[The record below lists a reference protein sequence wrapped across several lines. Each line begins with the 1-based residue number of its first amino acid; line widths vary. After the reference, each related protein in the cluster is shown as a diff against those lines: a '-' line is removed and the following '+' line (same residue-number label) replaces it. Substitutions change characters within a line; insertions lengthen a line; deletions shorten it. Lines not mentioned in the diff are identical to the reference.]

1 MGWSARRGRRLD
13 PPGWGRRPSRRPAR
27 PASHCGPAEARF
39 KGREKKAPRRAARV
53 TVTTAV
59 TRAGVA
65 LSVRGHSVQKC
76 KGASRFPGHGG
87 PAVGRQTGRG
97 TRQGSRAL
105 TDRRRQVRRQVRG
118 TRVQTAGGAR
128 PCRAPSRSLPQ
139 DPREH
144 PRGPSAVLG
153 SGGEAGNHTAPP
165 GVTVSC
171 HKHVSG
177 TCSQTLPGGG
187 AEGAAWVPV
196 SCQHP
201 ERRPPPEG
209 PRLGGPVS
217 AGLLGH
223 ARLPGQRSLA
233 PGVRAEPCA
242 GGQQCGSSRSLSLP
256 EDPVL
261 TPGLPGSPPAVRD
274 PQSRVQSPLCH
285 VRGHICG
292 SQD

>member
-1 MGWSARRGRRLD
+1 M
-13 PPGWGRRPSRRPAR
+13 
-27 PASHCGPAEARF
+27 
-39 KGREKKAPRRAARV
+39 
-53 TVTTAV
+53 
-59 TRAGVA
+59 
-65 LSVRGHSVQKC
+65 RGHSVQKC
-76 KGASRFPGHGG
+76 EGASRFPGHGG
-87 PAVGRQTGRG
+87 LAVGRQTGRG

-105 TDRRRQVRRQVRG
+105 TDLRRQVRRQVRG

-209 PRLGGPVS
+209 PRLGGPCLLAFWAMPACRGSGVWPQGRARS
-217 AGLLGH
+217 PAPGASSVAAPDLSPSLRTPCSHPACLGRRPLSETLSHVCGVPFAMSEDTFVGLRIRKWTFWGSFCLAH
-223 ARLPGQRSLA
+223 RSLNF
-233 PGVRAEPCA
+233 V
-242 GGQQCGSSRSLSLP
+242 SLNS
-256 EDPVL
+256 
-261 TPGLPGSPPAVRD
+261 
-274 PQSRVQSPLCH
+274 PQSNEPL
-285 VRGHICG
+285 
-292 SQD
+292 

>member
-1 MGWSARRGRRLD
+1 MCEGAACRSAKGL
-13 PPGWGRRPSRRPAR
+13 PTSPGN
-27 PASHCGPAEARF
+27 
-39 KGREKKAPRRAARV
+39 
-53 TVTTAV
+53 
-59 TRAGVA
+59 
-65 LSVRGHSVQKC
+65 
-76 KGASRFPGHGG
+76 GG

-97 TRQGSRAL
+97 TRQGSRALTDWL

-217 AGLLGH
+217 AGLLGD
-223 ARLPGQRSLA
+223 ACLPGHRAGRAVSG
-233 PGVRAEPCA
+233 PGGARGALRQGPAVW
-242 GGQQCGSSRSLSLP
+242 QLQISLP
-256 EDPVL
+256 P
-261 TPGLPGSPPAVRD
+261 
-274 PQSRVQSPLCH
+274 
-285 VRGHICG
+285 
-292 SQD
+292 

>member
-1 MGWSARRGRRLD
+1 MSSVSEKRLWAGARAGAAVWTA

-171 HKHVSG
+171 HKHVSC

-209 PRLGGPVS
+209 PRLGGGRVCWPS
-217 AGLLGH
+217 GR
-223 ARLPGQRSLA
+223 RLPAGASGGKGGVWPRGRARSPAVWQL
-233 PGVRAEPCA
+233 
-242 GGQQCGSSRSLSLP
+242 QISLP
-256 EDPVL
+256 P
-261 TPGLPGSPPAVRD
+261 
-274 PQSRVQSPLCH
+274 
-285 VRGHICG
+285 
-292 SQD
+292 

>member
-1 MGWSARRGRRLD
+1 MCEGAACRSAKGL
-13 PPGWGRRPSRRPAR
+13 
-27 PASHCGPAEARF
+27 PAS
-39 KGREKKAPRRAARV
+39 
-53 TVTTAV
+53 
-59 TRAGVA
+59 
-65 LSVRGHSVQKC
+65 
-76 KGASRFPGHGG
+76 PGNGG

-139 DPREH
+139 DLREH

-171 HKHVSG
+171 HKHVSC

-196 SCQHP
+196 SRASTLSEGHRQRAPGWGGGRVCWP
-201 ERRPPPEG
+201 SGPRPPAG
-209 PRLGGPVS
+209 ASGGKGGVW
-217 AGLLGH
+217 
-223 ARLPGQRSLA
+223 PGGA
-233 PGVRAEPCA
+233 HAEPCA

-261 TPGLPGSPPAVRD
+261 TSGLPGSPPAVRD
-274 PQSRVQSPLCH
+274 PQSRVRSPLCH

>member
-1 MGWSARRGRRLD
+1 M
-13 PPGWGRRPSRRPAR
+13 
-27 PASHCGPAEARF
+27 
-39 KGREKKAPRRAARV
+39 
-53 TVTTAV
+53 
-59 TRAGVA
+59 
-65 LSVRGHSVQKC
+65 
-76 KGASRFPGHGG
+76 
-87 PAVGRQTGRG
+87 
-97 TRQGSRAL
+97 
-105 TDRRRQVRRQVRG
+105 RRQVRG

-187 AEGAAWVPV
+187 AEGAAWV
-196 SCQHP
+196 SRASTLSEGH
-201 ERRPPPEG
+201 RR
-209 PRLGGPVS
+209 R
-217 AGLLGH
+217 
-223 ARLPGQRSLA
+223 A
-233 PGVRAEPCA
+233 PGWGARVCWPSGPCPPAGAAESGP

-274 PQSRVQSPLCH
+274 PQSRVRSPLCH

>member
-1 MGWSARRGRRLD
+1 MCNGHNSRDSCGSHPECARAQRAEVRRGFPLPRAW
-13 PPGWGRRPSRRPAR
+13 GAGRRPSN
-27 PASHCGPAEARF
+27 
-39 KGREKKAPRRAARV
+39 
-53 TVTTAV
+53 
-59 TRAGVA
+59 
-65 LSVRGHSVQKC
+65 
-76 KGASRFPGHGG
+76 GA
-87 PAVGRQTGRG
+87 G
-97 TRQGSRAL
+97 TRQGRLAL

-144 PRGPSAVLG
+144 PCRPSAVLG

-233 PGVRAEPCA
+233 PGARAEPCA

-274 PQSRVQSPLCH
+274 PQSRVRSPLCH

>member
-1 MGWSARRGRRLD
+1 MRRGRRLD

-65 LSVRGHSVQKC
+65 LSVRGRRSA
-76 KGASRFPGHGG
+76 KGLPASPGNGG

-177 TCSQTLPGGG
+177 TYSQTLPEAGLRGRPGCRSRASTLSEGHRRRAPGWGARVCWPSGPRPPAGAAESGPGG
-187 AEGAAWVPV
+187 ARGALG
-196 SCQHP
+196 
-201 ERRPPPEG
+201 RG
-209 PRLGGPVS
+209 PAVWQL
-217 AGLLGH
+217 
-223 ARLPGQRSLA
+223 QI
-233 PGVRAEPCA
+233 
-242 GGQQCGSSRSLSLP
+242 SLP
-256 EDPVL
+256 P
-261 TPGLPGSPPAVRD
+261 
-274 PQSRVQSPLCH
+274 
-285 VRGHICG
+285 
-292 SQD
+292 